1 MDDFERDKTL
11 LKELTADVLEI
22 ATELELE
29 VEPEDET
36 ELLKSHDK
44 TDGIGVTSYRRAK
57 KIISWDGIY
66 SWWRAECWRML
77 WRLLK
82 YQRIENIT
90 SV

>member
-57 KIISWDGIY
+57 KIIS
-66 SWWRAECWRML
+66 
-77 WRLLK
+77 
-82 YQRIENIT
+82 
-90 SV
+90 